1 MKTLK
6 TQLFENLVNNG
17 INAIYD
23 KSDDTT
29 LDDSIYFNDL
39 DIQLGKNYVI
49 VWRQKDL
56 KSYLLWENG
65 LSKTNINV
73 VSNYIIN
80 LIKNQ

>member
-6 TQLFENLVNNG
+6 YQLFENLVNNG

-23 KSDDTT
+23 KSDDNT
-29 LDDSIYFNDL
+29 LDDSIYYNDL
-39 DIQLGKNYVI
+39 DIQVGKNYVI